1 MILQGPK
8 FQLPGQEQGPR
19 VSSCCESGAAAR
31 PGPSEQLVA
40 SKPMVQQINTKFRD
54 SYSMSDPSNRDMV
67 QVTQTVRS
75 DTVETEWG

>member
-1 MILQGPK
+1 
-8 FQLPGQEQGPR
+8 
-19 VSSCCESGAAAR
+19 
-31 PGPSEQLVA
+31 
-40 SKPMVQQINTKFRD
+40 MVQQINTKFRD